1 MMKTRTEQHKPL
13 VRDNAGETA
22 PELSETSTQYI
33 TGGSSGS
40 RLTFQGAHGQR
51 HQFLETPKQWPSVQL
66 VLRRPASYTWPKIH
80 LR

>member
-22 PELSETSTQYI
+22 PELSETLTQYI
-33 TGGSSGS
+33 TGGSAGS

-51 HQFLETPKQWPSVQL
+51 H
-66 VLRRPASYTWPKIH
+66 
-80 LR
+80 